1 MLNILKNKRKK
12 APKLIVN
19 PLANKKMLIK
29 PKLVTKSSDGDSSD
43 GSSGDSQKNDSQA
56 ESDLVEQ
63 KKQQQYEQA
72 RTRILESSQK
82 EEEIIKPTEIVQPEK
97 PKREKKSLKYNHAND
112 PDYDR
117 SPFAFMS
124 NTLLA
129 PNSTPFYPSNYG
141 YGYPQNP

>member
-1 MLNILKNKRKK
+1 
-12 APKLIVN
+12 
-19 PLANKKMLIK
+19 MLIK

-82 EEEIIKPTEIVQPEK
+82 EEEIIIKPTEIVQSEK